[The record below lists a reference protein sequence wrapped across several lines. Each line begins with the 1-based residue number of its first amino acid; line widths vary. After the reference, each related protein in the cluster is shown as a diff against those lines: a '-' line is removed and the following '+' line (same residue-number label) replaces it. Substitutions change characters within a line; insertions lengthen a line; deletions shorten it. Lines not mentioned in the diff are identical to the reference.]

1 MPRTKKLRINEV
13 KNLPNVF
20 TSNNENVLNDLFNY
34 WKNQNPVV
42 LEIGCGHGD
51 YSNALAKV
59 YPDKNFLG
67 IDVKGARIFTAA
79 NKALKESIENVGFY
93 LGKAE
98 NLLNL
103 LKPESIERII
113 IPFPDPHVK
122 RRSEKR
128 RLISDEFFILYKKV
142 LNKSGIIE
150 LKTDNEIIYEQALK
164 TIKEFNGKIHFNAEK
179 VIIEDSKSDPDYVVT
194 KYEKHYLNEGREIKF
209 IRFSL

>member
-51 YSNALAKV
+51 YSNELAKV

-150 LKTDNEIIYEQALK
+150 LKTDNEIIYEQTLK

>member
-1 MPRTKKLRINEV
+1 MPRTKGIRIKEV

-20 TSNNENVLNDLFNY
+20 TSNNENVLNDLNNY

-59 YPDKNFLG
+59 YPDKNFIG
-67 IDVKGARIFTAA
+67 IDIKGARIYTAA
-79 NKALKESIENVGFY
+79 KRALNESLNNVSFF

-98 NLLNL
+98 NLLNIFQ
-103 LKPESIERII
+103 LKSIERII
-113 IPFPDPHVK
+113 IPFPDPHIK

-142 LNKSGIIE
+142 LNKNGIVE
-150 LKTDNEIIYEQALK
+150 LKTDNLVIYEQALK
-164 TIKEFNGKIHFNAEK
+164 TIKEFEGKIYLDVEN
-179 VIIEDSKSDPDYVVT
+179 VNLEDFKSDPDYVIT
-194 KYEKHYLNEGREIKF
+194 KYEKHYLSEGRKIKF
-209 IRFSL
+209 IRFGF

>member
-67 IDVKGARIFTAA
+67 IDIKGARIYTAA

-150 LKTDNEIIYEQALK
+150 LKTDNEIIYEQTLK